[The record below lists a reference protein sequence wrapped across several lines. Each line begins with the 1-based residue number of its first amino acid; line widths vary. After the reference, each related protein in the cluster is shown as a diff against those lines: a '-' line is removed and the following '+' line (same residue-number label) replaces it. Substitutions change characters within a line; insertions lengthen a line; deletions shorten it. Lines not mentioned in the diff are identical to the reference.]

1 MALDKF
7 PILGHQMVRP
17 SSAPRCTR
25 SNRYKTHSI
34 DSFITD
40 SANSATALYTGHKST
55 VNALGVYADSSPNKF
70 DDPKVETIAE
80 IFHRVMGGHVGI
92 VSTAYLA
99 DATPAA
105 LTAHTRDR
113 GQYGAVIDSF
123 LHGITNYTWT
133 NWTGPDVLFGGGA
146 ENFFNSSLG
155 GVSYMD
161 KDYFAEFANAGYNV
175 VYNSKELEAT
185 SSKEKTLGV
194 FTISNMA
201 KWLDRNVRQ
210 A

>member
-1 MALDKF
+1 M
-7 PILGHQMVRP
+7 
-17 SSAPRCTR
+17 
-25 SNRYKTHSI
+25 
-34 DSFITD
+34 
-40 SANSATALYTGHKST
+40 
-55 VNALGVYADSSPNKF
+55 
-70 DDPKVETIAE
+70 
-80 IFHRVMGGHVGI
+80 
-92 VSTAYLA
+92 STAYLA

-161 KDYFAEFANAGYNV
+161 KDYFAEFSKAGYQV
-175 VYNSKELEAT
+175 VYNNKELEAA
-185 SSKEKTLGV
+185 SSTEKTLGV

-201 KWLDRNVRQ
+201 KWLDRNVRTPETRGSAELLLHHWRQ
-210 A
+210 SSNLER